1 MKMRINIP
9 PSDFCW
15 FILNFMI
22 SNLFL
27 LFGIFH
33 FELWFPNFRLS
44 CFAENLHQSTAMGTY
59 LKIWLRIYFH
69 ISVGFSF
76 YLRIYVQP
84 NSHIFYS
91 NNIYIFCIGS
101 MRPVDFVH
109 FAVDIIAVVS
119 ATLLWFWQFFR
130 VKLSKFQQ
138 LNMAAQQKNKI
149 FSNFHGAGQFN
160 LFLS

>member
-91 NNIYIFCIGS
+91 NRVIYIFFALGPCVLLTLCISLSTSSQSCRPLCCGFDNFFVWSWANSNNWIWQHSKRIKYFPIS
-101 MRPVDFVH
+101 MVRANSICF
-109 FAVDIIAVVS
+109 
-119 ATLLWFWQFFR
+119 
-130 VKLSKFQQ
+130 
-138 LNMAAQQKNKI
+138 
-149 FSNFHGAGQFN
+149 
-160 LFLS
+160 